1 MDLDWSVASEISVV
15 MVLSGCVMCRV
26 VVGVSVVG
34 GWNVMVRWSV
44 ERV

>member
-1 MDLDWSVASEISVV
+1 MDLDWSVASAISVV

-26 VVGVSVVG
+26 VVGVR

>member
-1 MDLDWSVASEISVV
+1 MASEISVV
-15 MVLSGCVMCRV
+15 MVLSGCLMCRV
-26 VVGVSVVG
+26 VVGVSVVS

>member
-1 MDLDWSVASEISVV
+1 MDLDWSVASAISVV
-15 MVLSGCVMCRV
+15 MGVRGCLICRV
-26 VVGVSVVG
+26 VVGVLVVS